1 MVFHRLCSIYCLGG
15 FGLWGVRVVVLI
27 LCVADERSHSSVM
40 KAALNMARL
49 FCLNRRKL
57 KHRLAA
63 HCVSVNM
70 TGMSEIPAAI
80 CLDFSVEH
88 SKDELPKIFPCAAE
102 LFKAKRCHSFAELG
116 PFTEKTPLSDTRP
129 SSQGELVSF
138 WCCSAVQ

>member
-1 MVFHRLCSIYCLGG
+1 MN
-15 FGLWGVRVVVLI
+15 
-27 LCVADERSHSSVM
+27 ASHSSVM
-40 KAALNMARL
+40 KAAVNMSRL
-49 FCLNRRKL
+49 FCLNKRKL

-63 HCVSVNM
+63 YCVSVNM

-88 SKDELPKIFPCAAE
+88 SKDELPKIFHLLCPSDPVPCAAE

-116 PFTEKTPLSDTRP
+116 PVTEKTPLSDSRP
-129 SSQGELVSF
+129 SSHGEFVSF